1 MKYILSLVLF
11 CLIFQNIMTEKLSR
25 KMQLAK
31 FALSLRALAKAKEQK
46 SKLGDEG
53 TDKASI
59 DDGESDTTVITNAPV
74 TRYDPTPDNQPESAD
89 ATAENAPVSAN
100 KPVSVK
106 PKETG
111 DKKAK
116 VQVTKFH
123 GFEASG
129 LKINF
134 KTIMYFLEKPIVQMF
149 YIRLRIDYATTR
161 LRGLQEATAES
172 ARTDCVIDEEYK
184 NLVGQTLPG
193 QNVNYKCNATATRD
207 TKNANFTLN
216 TDIPLTMVNANGTI
230 ETVNFD
236 EVNFNGDT
244 AEAANSLQLSNKDF
258 SGGIIT
264 IKDSIAFFEG
274 YILKVVGTY
283 NDSRRLRNLQLTE
296 NEVIDMSIL
305 SKNDETKKYKC
316 RIKGTSH
323 GEESELSCNTAGDPI
338 TTNSE
343 KLHLSSGNSSNTLV
357 SIEMLNGG
365 NTTNDIAPTG
375 GSNRYYSKSSSG
387 LSGGAIAGIVIACV
401 VVLAAASIAAIMLR
415 KPTPPIDNTTVVN
428 LKSENI

>member
-1 MKYILSLVLF
+1 MKYILSLLLF

-25 KMQLAK
+25 KLQLAK
-31 FALSLRALAKAKEQK
+31 FALSLRALAKANEQK
-46 SKLGDEG
+46 SKLAEG
-53 TDKASI
+53 TDITSI

-74 TRYDPTPDNQPESAD
+74 TSYTPTPDDQPESAN
-89 ATAENAPVSAN
+89 ATAENAPVNSN
-100 KPVSVK
+100 KPVSLTR
-106 PKETG
+106 KETS

-123 GFEASG
+123 GFNAIG
-129 LKINF
+129 LDIIF
-134 KTIMYFLEKPIVQMF
+134 KTLMYFLETPVAERL
-149 YIRLRIDYATTR
+149 YLRLRIDYATTR
-161 LRGLQEATAES
+161 LRGLQAATAES
-172 ARTDCVIDEEYK
+172 ARTDCVIEEKYK
-184 NLVGQTLPG
+184 DFVGKILPG
-193 QNVNYKCNATATRD
+193 QHVNYNCNATASKD

-216 TDIPLTMVNANGTI
+216 TDIPLSMVNANGTI

-258 SGGIIT
+258 SGAIVT

-283 NDSRRLRNLQLTE
+283 RNLRRLRNLQLGE
-296 NEVIDMSIL
+296 IGDIDMNIL
-305 SKNDETKKYKC
+305 SKNNETKKYTC
-316 RIKGTSH
+316 RIKGTTN
-323 GEESELSCNTAGDPI
+323 GEDSELSCNTAGDPI

-343 KLHLSSGNSSNTLV
+343 KLHFSSGNSSDTLV
-357 SIEMLNGG
+357 SIEMRNGG
-365 NTTNDIAPTG
+365 NTTTDIVPTG